1 MKNKIIMVLLL
12 LTLTLSSCGP
22 SKGINSETDSQE
34 DSNMKVN
41 EETENSEWAELNA
54 AARGCKIYQ
63 QDETLKQDGLE
74 ITVTHAEITKK
85 HGNWVDQDWEKSIA
99 YDQNDN
105 LTTDYSYFVV
115 DATIH
120 STKDQDEF
128 WWSNILL
135 NECKPGDKNMGSI
148 ELLSTDAI
156 TQQEMETNKSFFQT
170 KLTKDQEIEVKL
182 IYLVEDRYVKNENQ
196 SWLMQYSIYGCT
208 IESLSPDDY
217 SMIYLSDIERT

>member
-1 MKNKIIMVLLL
+1 
-12 LTLTLSSCGP
+12 
-22 SKGINSETDSQE
+22 
-34 DSNMKVN
+34 
-41 EETENSEWAELNA
+41 
-54 AARGCKIYQ
+54 
-63 QDETLKQDGLE
+63 
-74 ITVTHAEITKK
+74 
-85 HGNWVDQDWEKSIA
+85 
-99 YDQNDN
+99 
-105 LTTDYSYFVV
+105 
-115 DATIH
+115 
-120 STKDQDEF
+120 
-128 WWSNILL
+128 
-135 NECKPGDKNMGSI
+135 MGSI